1 MYRSLALALLVA
13 GLGGCD
19 RRSASSTPAQAPAAG
34 APAATAPGA
43 APPLIT
49 ADLGDCEVPRG
60 LLDRLQTLTVGETR
74 AVSFD
79 TAGLTNGDFRPAC
92 RVRGTGHYADST
104 RADFDSL
111 LSWLEQAGW
120 RQARYQA
127 DGPDGSSTGLYREGV
142 TCILSGMWDGGDDTD
157 TTYVPSD
164 TLTIAATCAKTAA
177 VDTTPP
183 TI

>member
-1 MYRSLALALLVA
+1 MSRWRGLALLLV
-13 GLGGCD
+13 GL
-19 RRSASSTPAQAPAAG
+19 AACNRPPTARPG
-34 APAATAPGA
+34 SETSAATSAVGA
-43 APPLIT
+43 QVVA
-49 ADLGDCEVPRG
+49 ADLGDCNVPRG
-60 LLDRLQTLTVGETR
+60 LLDRLRTLTVGATR

-92 RVRGTGHYADST
+92 HVDGTGHFADST
-104 RADFDSL
+104 LSEFDSL
-111 LSWLEQAGW
+111 LSWLAQGGW

-127 DGPDGSSTGLYREGV
+127 DGPDGSSTGWYRDGV
-142 TCILSGMWDGGDDTD
+142 TCIVSGMWDGGDDSD

-164 TLTIAATCAKTAA
+164 TLTVAATCAKTAA